1 MRELVF
7 TGGTLTQ
14 EINLVTDGFDSD
26 IQNVTVQ
33 EIKRGQNVLSQL
45 PATSNA
51 SEIALLAEFL
61 RLPYAKVNLKQFALD
76 NALTLTMRDQDA
88 SEQLV
93 GNVLTSLDVNTITFV
108 SGNVVRYA
116 FNGSPDLSG
125 VSEGFFLRVISATNA
140 VNNGTFRI
148 LAIDDTNDTLD
159 IVNPDRSSATG
170 NEATNSPAVGTVVRF

>member
-14 EINLVTDGFDSD
+14 EVNLVTDGFDSD

-61 RLPYAKVNLKQFALD
+61 RLPYSKVNLRQFALD
-76 NALTLTMRDQDA
+76 NALTLTMRDQN
-88 SEQLV
+88 SSQELV
-93 GNVLTSLDVNTITFV
+93 GDVLTSLDVNTITFQ
-108 SGNVVRYA
+108 SGNTVRYV
-116 FNGSPDLSG
+116 FNGTPDLST
-125 VSEGFFLRVISATNA
+125 VEVGFFLRVTTATTA
-140 VNNGTFRI
+140 SNNGTFRI
-148 LAIDDTNDTLD
+148 VAVDDTNDRID
-159 IVNPDRSSATG
+159 VINPGRDSATG
-170 NEATNSPAVGTVVRF
+170 DEATNSPAVATVVRF